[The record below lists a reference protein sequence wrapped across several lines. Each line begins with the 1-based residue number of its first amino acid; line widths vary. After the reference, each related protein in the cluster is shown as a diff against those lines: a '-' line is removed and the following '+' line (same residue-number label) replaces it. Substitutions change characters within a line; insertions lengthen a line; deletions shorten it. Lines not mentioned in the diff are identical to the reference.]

1 MSSHKASAAPSVRPK
16 RAPRGEG
23 KQSAAEPTASHVA
36 AGPAGATDDLSGE
49 AARLAAAIEQA
60 LAQGQPDRIGR
71 EALQSLMAAVCR
83 AYRAQIDAGAN
94 YLPLPER
101 TAVAP
106 TDVMVACGALLKA
119 ADLQVFELGM
129 WQSFTG
135 R

>member
-1 MSSHKASAAPSVRPK
+1 MSSRKTAAKLAPAK
-16 RAPRGEG
+16 RAPRRAA
-23 KQSAAEPTASHVA
+23 KPAPVKPAAAKSAAA
-36 AGPAGATDDLSGE
+36 AATGDLS
-49 AARLAAAIEQA
+49 AAATALAAAIERA
-60 LAQGQPDRIGR
+60 LAQGRPDMLASG
-71 EALQSLMAAVCR
+71 ALQSLMAAVCR

-101 TAVAP
+101 TVVAP
-106 TDVMVACGALLKA
+106 TDVMVACGALLRA